1 MSCEENIQKRKLAVF
16 FVFDSEIDV
25 RVLVIEIREEFR
37 DMVRV
42 FEYKKSVVNVT
53 SVEEGFEV
61 YGALLKPVFLMK
73 SEKTVS
79 EGRA

>member
-61 YGALLKPVFLMK
+61 YGALLKPVFLMESK
-73 SEKTVS
+73 KTVS